1 MCKEDSRRKEV
12 TTMIKYAELKIENG
26 MNFAKDLGS
35 LAKCENECFEYPFD
49 KTRFVEYVLRPC
61 NLDCERR

>member
-1 MCKEDSRRKEV
+1 
-12 TTMIKYAELKIENG
+12 MIKYAELKIENG

-61 NLDCERR
+61 YLDCERR